1 MRLRAG
7 RVVLGVFVLGVW
19 CACAALTPT
28 DLSPN
33 VMLGQGPL
41 TVGIMD
47 REAGAEPLI
56 LQLHRTDLYLDATK
70 NQWITTCQTA
80 LPQDP
85 HVAAVDC
92 SLSPT
97 DVMLVEQATALP
109 VSSAT
114 TTKPQ
119 GRLRGLKEKKPTV
132 QLNHR
137 GDTVVRTLCTGVT
150 VWEPTLLPVLN
161 DRTQT

>member
-1 MRLRAG
+1 VCLCSVDAHRPVPKRHAG
-7 RVVLGVFVLGVW
+7 PRPSNSGHH
-19 CACAALTPT
+19 
-28 DLSPN
+28 
-33 VMLGQGPL
+33 GP
-41 TVGIMD
+41 G
-47 REAGAEPLI
+47 GWGEPLI
-56 LQLHRTDLYLDATK
+56 LQLHRSDLYLDATK